1 MKNENESSKKNNK
14 PTLIASSYGSTGK
27 LKKNSIAVFYLFIY
41 SIFFELFFVFKFI
54 AGVTQGGVTKIR
66 NKTIPIINP
75 IVKSSQWPASTYK
88 KGTYT
93 IYYFFKTKK

>member
-1 MKNENESSKKNNK
+1 MF
-14 PTLIASSYGSTGK
+14 TI
-27 LKKNSIAVFYLFIY
+27 
-41 SIFFELFFVFKFI
+41 FELFVYKFS

-88 KGTYT
+88 KGTGCLVFVFKQNEYED
-93 IYYFFKTKK
+93 IYHFNTFFRVGSIN

>member
-1 MKNENESSKKNNK
+1 M
-14 PTLIASSYGSTGK
+14 
-27 LKKNSIAVFYLFIY
+27 
-41 SIFFELFFVFKFI
+41 FVFKYI

-88 KGTYT
+88 KGTFT
-93 IYYFFKTKK
+93 I

>member
-1 MKNENESSKKNNK
+1 MFTS
-14 PTLIASSYGSTGK
+14 
-27 LKKNSIAVFYLFIY
+27 
-41 SIFFELFFVFKFI
+41 FELFVYKFS

-93 IYYFFKTKK
+93 IYYSF